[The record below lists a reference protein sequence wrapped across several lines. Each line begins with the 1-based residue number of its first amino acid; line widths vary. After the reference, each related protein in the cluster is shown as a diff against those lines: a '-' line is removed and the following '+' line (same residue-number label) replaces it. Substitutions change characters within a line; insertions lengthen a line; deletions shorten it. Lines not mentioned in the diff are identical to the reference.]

1 MQFPTLRNRVA
12 TERFQTVVNFVRFD
26 TQSASE
32 CYERFY
38 ESIFFAETIV
48 PFLRNQPDFI
58 SDRSQSNVGIIL
70 PQENPILGTRSE
82 HTIRLIHPFG
92 HQVVDQYPDV
102 GFVACQ
108 YQRFL
113 PHPAAMRIDTGHHP
127 LRPGLFIAGRP
138 VDLAGEIES
147 VHQLGFERMVQLR
160 RQEIVVLDRITR
172 TENMQIF
179 EPLDGVQC
187 LPLNVPGQ
195 RRGEPVQIIFVGRTT
210 LRLEKKLVLVLIGEC
225 VELVLDTRAIT
236 GTDPPDR
243 TVEKR
248 RIAETLPQ
256 NVMHLLRSID
266 QKARKLILHRM
277 RIGRKREFRGIFIPV
292 LRFQNFEIDRPR
304 IESRR
309 GPGLHP
315 AGFET
320 HRHERFGHSVRS
332 RIPRTAAL
340 GVRTT
345 AIHHPRQK
353 RPGSQDHAVG
363 RELHPHLC
371 PNPAHLRPT
380 LLRRL
385 LPEEQFDRSVLP
397 KIEVGGILQRTPP
410 FGRETRLIALGP
422 GTPHRRPFR
431 AVEHAELDSRK
442 VGNPPHLPSQS
453 IYLSDYLTFS
463 NTAYGRITRHI
474 GQLGHVHRHEQRAGA
489 EPRCRR
495 SRLAAGMT
503 AADHDDIVM

>member
-1 MQFPTLRNRVA
+1 
-12 TERFQTVVNFVRFD
+12 
-26 TQSASE
+26 
-32 CYERFY
+32 
-38 ESIFFAETIV
+38 
-48 PFLRNQPDFI
+48 
-58 SDRSQSNVGIIL
+58 
-70 PQENPILGTRSE
+70 
-82 HTIRLIHPFG
+82 
-92 HQVVDQYPDV
+92 
-102 GFVACQ
+102 
-108 YQRFL
+108 
-113 PHPAAMRIDTGHHP
+113 
-127 LRPGLFIAGRP
+127 
-138 VDLAGEIES
+138 
-147 VHQLGFERMVQLR
+147 MVQLR

-277 RIGRKREFRGIFIPV
+277 RIGGKGKFRGIFIPV

-304 IESRR
+304 IESCR

-340 GVRTT
+340 GV
-345 AIHHPRQK
+345 
-353 RPGSQDHAVG
+353 
-363 RELHPHLC
+363 
-371 PNPAHLRPT
+371 
-380 LLRRL
+380 
-385 LPEEQFDRSVLP
+385 
-397 KIEVGGILQRTPP
+397 
-410 FGRETRLIALGP
+410 
-422 GTPHRRPFR
+422 
-431 AVEHAELDSRK
+431 
-442 VGNPPHLPSQS
+442 
-453 IYLSDYLTFS
+453 
-463 NTAYGRITRHI
+463 
-474 GQLGHVHRHEQRAGA
+474 
-489 EPRCRR
+489 
-495 SRLAAGMT
+495 
-503 AADHDDIVM
+503 